1 MSDEP
6 VGDLARPLCG
16 DPRIR
21 RRLANVSAA
30 SSRARCA
37 ADRVR
42 AATILITELL
52 GHSTDTTRRYTTHC

>member
-1 MSDEP
+1 M
-6 VGDLARPLCG
+6 
-16 DPRIR
+16 
-21 RRLANVSAA
+21 ANVSAA

-52 GHSTDTTRRYTTHC
+52 GQSTDITRRYTTHC